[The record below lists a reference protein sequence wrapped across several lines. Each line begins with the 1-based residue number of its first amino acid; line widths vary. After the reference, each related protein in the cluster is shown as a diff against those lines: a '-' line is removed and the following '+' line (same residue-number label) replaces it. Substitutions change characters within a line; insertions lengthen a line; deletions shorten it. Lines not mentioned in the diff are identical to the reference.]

1 MPVKMGCR
9 WKTEGLPWAIGAGL
23 AVVGGGVA
31 ACGLGAVDCSI
42 GFPLFCSKVREPRL
56 PMLPDPPP
64 RDPPE
69 NPPPPPRALA
79 SETVGTPMSA
89 QTIKEA
95 ISFLV
100 ITGGCPFGC
109 GRGGNCLHHP
119 SRYGRKKPKSLRV

>member
-1 MPVKMGCR
+1 
-9 WKTEGLPWAIGAGL
+9 
-23 AVVGGGVA
+23 
-31 ACGLGAVDCSI
+31 
-42 GFPLFCSKVREPRL
+42 
-56 PMLPDPPP
+56 MLPDPPP

-79 SETVGTPMSA
+79 NETVGTPMSA
-89 QTIKEA
+89 QTMQEA

-119 SRYGRKKPKSLRV
+119 SRYGRKKPKIRRSEHSEHVVYLRTLAGSAIKPQLTRRLLTDRRARKGSGMSYTSLNI